1 MEINEIKKDI
11 YYNILKNFKAK
22 FDFEKIEKYSR
33 KKFTYKYNKN
43 ISISHTNKSQTK
55 YSYNYFFDENQVL
68 KENLS
73 DLEKF
78 IVKVCEIDLS
88 LSCTNDITEQEWVI
102 EYCNLPIYRC
112 YFLNILNLS
121 SIDFMIPMNLNIF
134 DFEHTFIEILN
145 ENSNA
150 IWKYQAINI
159 IKDEI
164 NIKESTLEDFLNTIK

>member
-1 MEINEIKKDI
+1 MKK
-11 YYNILKNFKAK
+11 LKNFL
-22 FDFEKIEKYSR
+22 EKSLHIN
-33 KKFTYKYNKN
+33 TNKN
-43 ISISHTNKSQTK
+43 ISISHINKNQTK
-55 YSYNYFFDENQVL
+55 YSYNYFFDEHKVL

-78 IVKVCEIDLS
+78 IVEVCKIDLS

-102 EYCNLPIYRC
+102 EYGNLPIYRC
-112 YFLNILNLS
+112 YFFNILNLS
-121 SIDFMIPMNLNIF
+121 SVDFMIPMNLNIF

-150 IWKYQAINI
+150 IWKHQAMNI

-164 NIKESTLEDFLNTIK
+164 NIKESTLEDFLNIIK